1 MSKNTPWRAEDDA
14 YLRAH
19 YPTQPT
25 AAVAAHLQRS
35 ARHVQLRACCLE
47 KSKDSDVP
55 NKK

>member
-1 MSKNTPWRAEDDA
+1 MNKNTPWRAEDDA

-35 ARHVQLRACCLE
+35 ARHVQQRA
-47 KSKDSDVP
+47 SDLG
-55 NKK
+55 